1 MCCWQVAQARARV
14 HSTRLRKGQGRILPI
29 VDTKDDK
36 FGSCKEHLTASVL
49 PKEVAF
55 DSGPGHAVSRSDDE
69 KNIRLWKEPLVA
81 WAKGS

>member
-1 MCCWQVAQARARV
+1 
-14 HSTRLRKGQGRILPI
+14 
-29 VDTKDDK
+29 
-36 FGSCKEHLTASVL
+36 
-49 PKEVAF
+49 VAF